1 MGNEMIC
8 SDIKDMDIK
17 LGGREMATVVYS
29 NEEGDMCSLV
39 IDGEEYVED
48 EERAIIPKA
57 VLKQIRV
64 EDIPDNFQIE
74 VCESKDSSVIMVS
87 VPMTFVK
94 VGKNEFQVIYDELIT
109 RKYWDGPIG
118 LKLYM
123 ETKRD
128 VIEER
133 SKEVG
138 DVHLE
143 NYDDDGA
150 YIHLAYST
158 KIYTDDMS
166 ELLSNMEQI
175 YGEIE
180 GATDITLGSPFS
192 KIDDCAKENEFTIKI
207 LLSLFRKLGFANV
220 KYNHGNKEFGKDI
233 TFARRTEFDDYE
245 YYGVQVKYGDVS
257 GGTQGEINE
266 LIQQA
271 KDSFSMPYYD
281 VYSRNKVRVSK
292 VIIAISGKFTQNA
305 VEKIIE
311 GVTEYPLKNN
321 LIFLDKEKIEGLMS
335 KYNKF

>member
-17 LGGREMATVVYS
+17 LGGRKMAAVVYS
-29 NEEGDMCSLV
+29 NDEDGMRSFV

-64 EDIPDNFQIE
+64 EDIPDNFEID

-123 ETKRD
+123 ETKKD

-138 DVHLE
+138 DVNLE
-143 NYDDDGA
+143 VYDDDGA
-150 YIHLAYST
+150 YIHLVYPGF
-158 KIYTDDMS
+158 S
-166 ELLSNMEQI
+166 E
-175 YGEIE
+175 
-180 GATDITLGSPFS
+180 T
-192 KIDDCAKENEFTIKI
+192 
-207 LLSLFRKLGFANV
+207 
-220 KYNHGNKEFGKDI
+220 
-233 TFARRTEFDDYE
+233 
-245 YYGVQVKYGDVS
+245 
-257 GGTQGEINE
+257 
-266 LIQQA
+266 
-271 KDSFSMPYYD
+271 
-281 VYSRNKVRVSK
+281 
-292 VIIAISGKFTQNA
+292 
-305 VEKIIE
+305 
-311 GVTEYPLKNN
+311 
-321 LIFLDKEKIEGLMS
+321 
-335 KYNKF
+335 

>member
-1 MGNEMIC
+1 
-8 SDIKDMDIK
+8 
-17 LGGREMATVVYS
+17 
-29 NEEGDMCSLV
+29 
-39 IDGEEYVED
+39 
-48 EERAIIPKA
+48 
-57 VLKQIRV
+57 
-64 EDIPDNFQIE
+64 
-74 VCESKDSSVIMVS
+74 MVS

-123 ETKRD
+123 ETKTD

-138 DVHLE
+138 DIHLE

-158 KIYTDDMS
+158 KISTDDMS

-207 LLSLFRKLGFANV
+207 LLPLFSKLGFANV
-220 KYNHGNKEFGKDI
+220 K
-233 TFARRTEFDDYE
+233 
-245 YYGVQVKYGDVS
+245 
-257 GGTQGEINE
+257 
-266 LIQQA
+266 
-271 KDSFSMPYYD
+271 
-281 VYSRNKVRVSK
+281 
-292 VIIAISGKFTQNA
+292 
-305 VEKIIE
+305 
-311 GVTEYPLKNN
+311 
-321 LIFLDKEKIEGLMS
+321 
-335 KYNKF
+335 